1 MNKTYK
7 QINYMIQQFCAKY
20 ILKVIESKDSDS
32 ARYQCSQ
39 HHCSREIKGGDTPGV
54 RPKMSG

>member
-1 MNKTYK
+1 
-7 QINYMIQQFCAKY
+7 MIQQFCAKY